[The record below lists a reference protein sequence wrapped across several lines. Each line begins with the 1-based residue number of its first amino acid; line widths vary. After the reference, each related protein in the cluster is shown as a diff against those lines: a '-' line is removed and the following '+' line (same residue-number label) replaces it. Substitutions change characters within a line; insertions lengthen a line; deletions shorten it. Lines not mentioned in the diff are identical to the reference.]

1 MLIVVLYVL
10 CVVFILYI
18 FVKVFLRK
26 CFGRTRRLNSRVLFL
41 CLNRILGL
49 FVILFMIVFYFIIM
63 SLFGDILEI
72 VNGRIL
78 EEMFFF
84 DYMMVV
90 VKLKFIYR

>member
-1 MLIVVLYVL
+1 M
-10 CVVFILYI
+10 
-18 FVKVFLRK
+18 
-26 CFGRTRRLNSRVLFL
+26 LFL